1 MECLNYDEADEDFA
15 VVIASE
21 SDETHCQVT
30 VNRALLKMLSPWW
43 KVKLT
48 CSGFKDR
55 VPQSSCRIVHENP
68 RVAEF
73 ALNAAR
79 LRVKQADLVSESDL
93 SFAFQ
98 VYQLA
103 DMWQFDYLSTICQGA
118 LQELL
123 TGTDPDTLQAFVTAA
138 LERGNDMLEE
148 VLVPFFVDHP
158 TERSPPTYLMFDD
171 NVMLRLAEVAPI
183 AGFQSQDVQ
192 FQARLLSYTET
203 CSDEQIVT
211 YLQRNLEARR
221 DTLYLAQSAERCML
235 LLALAPL
242 AFVEPM
248 VKLVLGSDWSPEQKE
263 VAMSVINFD
272 RVTAS
277 DDRYLARHHTELPQ
291 QAYVYRALWN
301 CSQTLVRC
309 PYVSMSSSPPYA
321 VFCPKTAFCCD
332 QPDVTAG
339 PLKVVVSGTQ
349 TAVFY
354 CETAAY
360 GLRYSQH
367 SWNTSV
373 LQPGL
378 PFSFKKGDRIVIY
391 VS

>member
-15 VVIASE
+15 VVIVSGTDQTYCE
-21 SDETHCQVT
+21 VT
-30 VNRALLKMLSPWW
+30 VNQALLKMLSPWW
-43 KVKLT
+43 KIKLT

-79 LRVKQADLVSESDL
+79 MRMKQADLVSESDL

-123 TGTDPDTLQAFVTAA
+123 TGTDPDTLKAFVSAA
-138 LERGNDMLEE
+138 LERGNAIVEE
-148 VLVPFFVDHP
+148 VLVPFFIDNP
-158 TERSPPTYLMFDD
+158 TERSPAVYLAFDD
-171 NVMLRLAEVAPI
+171 NIMLRLAELAPI
-183 AGFQSQDVQ
+183 PGFQGLNAN
-192 FQARLLSYTET
+192 FQERLLNYAET
-203 CSDEQIVT
+203 CSDQQIVT
-211 YLQRNLEARR
+211 YVLQNLEARSA
-221 DTLYLAQSAERCML
+221 TLYSAQSAERCML

-248 VKLVLGSDWSPEQKE
+248 VKLVLESDWSDKQKE
-263 VAMSVINFD
+263 VALSVIDFD

-277 DDRYLARHHTELPQ
+277 DDKYLTTHQRQLPQ
-291 QAYVYRALWN
+291 QAYVFRALWK
-301 CSQTLVRC
+301 CTQTLVKY
-309 PYVSMSSSPPYA
+309 PFSSISPSPPYA
-321 VFCPKTAFCCD
+321 IFCPQTAYTRD
-332 QPDVTAG
+332 QENMEAG
-339 PLKVVVSGTQ
+339 PIKVVVSGTQ

-360 GLRYSQH
+360 GLRCSGR
-367 SWNTSV
+367 TCMRV

-378 PFSFKKGDRIVIY
+378 PFSFRQGDKIVIY